1 MLGKVLGNNGR
12 KMGKLTARQVET
24 LKEAG
29 RHSDG
34 GNLYLNISKSGA
46 KSWVFFYRFGKTQ
59 KEMGL
64 GGVATRTLA
73 EARAKAL
80 AALKLLK
87 DGHDPLAERRAA
99 KKAEA
104 GRVTFGAFAD
114 DYLKSHEGKHRNAKH
129 VAQWKSTLGP
139 AYCSAIRNLPV
150 NDIDTEAVLKVLR
163 PLWQKV
169 PETAARI
176 RGRIENVLDAAKA
189 QGLFPGDNPARWK
202 GHLAAVLPRRQRLT
216 RGHHAALPY
225 DDLPDFMS
233 ELRAIENSV
242 ASKALE
248 FCILTATRT
257 SETLGIVWSEVA
269 LVKGVWVI
277 PAQRMKAGDEH
288 RVPLSPRAVEI
299 LKAMEAAHTAHN
311 PHVFAGQA
319 KGKGLTNMAMAAL
332 LKRMGRD
339 AITVHG
345 FRSTFRDWASEQTS
359 VQHEVCEMALAHV
372 IGNKAEAA
380 YRRGDLFE
388 KRRLL
393 MDAWQA
399 FADSKPLAKVL
410 RLKP

>member
-1 MLGKVLGNNGR
+1 
-12 KMGKLTARQVET
+12 MGKLTARQVAT
-24 LKEAG
+24 LKKAG

-34 GNLYLNISKSGA
+34 GNLYLNISKNGA

-64 GGVATRTLA
+64 GGITTNSLA

-80 AALKLLK
+80 SALKLLK
-87 DGHDPLAERRAA
+87 DGRDPMAARRANE
-99 KKAEA
+99 KLQA
-104 GRVTFGAFAD
+104 GRMTFGAFAE
-114 DYLKSHEGKHRNAKH
+114 DYIKTHENKHRNAKH
-129 VAQWKSTLGP
+129 AGQWRSTLGP
-139 AYCSAIRNLPV
+139 NYCSAIRNLPV
-150 NDIDTEAVLKVLR
+150 NEIDTEAVLKVLR

-189 QGLFPGDNPARWK
+189 QGLFLGENPARWK
-202 GHLAAVLPRRQRLT
+202 GHLKAVLPARQRLS

-225 DDLPDFMS
+225 DDFPTFIRK
-233 ELRAIENSV
+233 LRAIENSL
-242 ASKALE
+242 AAKALE

-257 SETLGIVWSEVA
+257 NETLGIVWSEVDLA
-269 LVKGVWVI
+269 KRVWVI
-277 PAQRMKAGDEH
+277 PAKRMKAGYEH
-288 RVPLSPRAVEI
+288 RIPLPERAVEI
-299 LKAMEAAHTAHN
+299 LKAMEKMRTAHN
-311 PHVFAGQA
+311 PYIFPGRALGKSLSHV
-319 KGKGLTNMAMAAL
+319 AMAHV
-332 LKRMGRD
+332 LKRMGRNS
-339 AITVHG
+339 ITVHG

-359 VQHEVCEMALAHV
+359 FPHEVCEMALAHV

-399 FADSKPLAKVL
+399 FSDLKSTAKVL
-410 RLKP
+410 PLNR

>member
-1 MLGKVLGNNGR
+1 
-12 KMGKLTARQVET
+12 MGKLTARQVKT
-24 LKEAG
+24 LKKAG

-34 GNLYLNISKSGA
+34 GNLYLNISKNGA
-46 KSWVFFYRFGKTQ
+46 KSWVFFYRFGKAQ

-64 GGVATRTLA
+64 GGVATNPLA

-80 AALKLLK
+80 SALKILK
-87 DGHDPLAERRAA
+87 DGRDPMADRRAA
-99 KKAEA
+99 EKANA
-104 GRVTFGAFAD
+104 GRMTFAD
-114 DYLKSHEGKHRNAKH
+114 FAEDYIKTHENKHRSARH
-129 VAQWKSTLGP
+129 VAQWRSTLGP
-139 AYCSAIRNLPV
+139 NYCGTILNMSISEV
-150 NDIDTEAVLKVLR
+150 DTEAVLKVLR

-189 QGLFPGDNPARWK
+189 QGLFQGENPARWK
-202 GHLAAVLPRRQRLT
+202 GHLKAVLPSRQRLT

-225 DDLPDFMS
+225 DDFPKFMR

-242 ASKALE
+242 AAKALE

-257 SETLGIVWSEVA
+257 NETLGMVWGEVDLA
-269 LVKGVWVI
+269 KGVWII
-277 PAQRMKAGDEH
+277 PAVRMKGGYEH
-288 RVPLSPRAVEI
+288 RIPLSPRAVEI
-299 LKAMEAAHTAHN
+299 LKAVEAERAAYN
-311 PHVFAGQA
+311 PYIFPGQV
-319 KGKGLTNMAMAAL
+319 KGKCLSHVSMAQV
-332 LKRMGRD
+332 LKRMKRN

-359 VQHEVCEMALAHV
+359 FPHEVCEMALAHV

-399 FADSKPLAKVL
+399 FADSKTLAKVL
-410 RLKP
+410 PMKR